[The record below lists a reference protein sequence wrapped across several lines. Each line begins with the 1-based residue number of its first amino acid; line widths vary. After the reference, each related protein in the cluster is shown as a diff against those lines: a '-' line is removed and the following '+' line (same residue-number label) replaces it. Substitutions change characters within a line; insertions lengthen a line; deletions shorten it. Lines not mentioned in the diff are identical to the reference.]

1 MVLYASLPI
10 RVLSPILTLMFLTFS
25 LYLSCLWI
33 SSQLDKLQTIVVLLD
48 LMTHLVLYKIIAQRM
63 RLGLAVAVKVLLTLS
78 WTLSSYIHHVFGSR
92 AFCCIAF
99 CYIVCPMAP
108 SFRSSLWISVVHLIK
123 VGMFRSYIS

>member
-10 RVLSPILTLMFLTFS
+10 RVLSPILTLMFLAFS

-33 SSQLDKLQTIVVLLD
+33 SQLDKLQTIVVLLD
-48 LMTHLVLYKIIAQRM
+48 LMTHLVLYKIIAQGM

-99 CYIVCPMAP
+99 CYIVCLMAP

-123 VGMFRSYIS
+123 VGMFRSSIS